1 MYSGL
6 VEVISLPSPLSA
18 THSPPKEGKLCT
30 QTVTC
35 SGGAW
40 SPLALVLLTH
50 GIDRGWR
57 RELKFRG
64 WTSLKGGT
72 ASAKIPT
79 YQPTRWHLPST
90 FKIDSSFLFSPQYC
104 STWVS
109 VAPEKTPPSLFFQR
123 WKGFGLKLAPV
134 QRWKL
139 YEVFLSVSVVQLF
152 MICHIP
158 TLKNFFFVSE
168 VGNCSK
174 IFWWT

>member
-79 YQPTRWHLPST
+79 YQPTRWHLPSP

-109 VAPEKTPPSLFFQR
+109 VDLLSSTRKNPTFS
-123 WKGFGLKLAPV
+123 
-134 QRWKL
+134 
-139 YEVFLSVSVVQLF
+139 VFSEMKRIWL
-152 MICHIP
+152 
-158 TLKNFFFVSE
+158 E
-168 VGNCSK
+168 VGTCAEMKIVWSFLLCFCSAT
-174 IFWWT
+174 IYDLPYPDP